1 MGIQARQGIIT
12 APEDEMIDPRTLG
25 RYAEDLAA
33 KYLVAIG
40 WRVLARNVRNQYGE
54 LDIVAADYRE
64 KELVIVE
71 VRCRTKN
78 KIQDAIESIDRRK
91 YRALLRASNEYID
104 SIGWPGFWRIDLIA
118 VTIDTR
124 GSLEDWTLEHVKDI
138 TG

>member
-1 MGIQARQGIIT
+1 VGLQARQGIIT
-12 APEDEMIDPRTLG
+12 APEDEMIDPHVLG

-33 KYLVAIG
+33 KYLVSIG

-78 KIQDAIESIDRRK
+78 KLQDAIESIDRRK
-91 YRALLRASNEYID
+91 YRALVRASNEYID
-104 SIGWPGFWRIDLIA
+104 SIDWSGCWRIDLIA
-118 VTIDTR
+118 ITIDSR
-124 GSLEDWTLEHVKDI
+124 KSLNDWTLEHVKGI

>member
-1 MGIQARQGIIT
+1 
-12 APEDEMIDPRTLG
+12 MIDPLTLG

-33 KYLVAIG
+33 KYLVSIG
-40 WRVLARNVRNQYGE
+40 LRVLARNVRNRYGE

-78 KIQDAIESIDRRK
+78 KLQDAIESIDRRK

-104 SIGWPGFWRIDLIA
+104 SIDWSGYWRIDLIA
-118 VTIDTR
+118 ITIDSR
-124 GSLEDWTLEHVKDI
+124 KSLNDWTLEHVKRI

>member
-1 MGIQARQGIIT
+1 
-12 APEDEMIDPRTLG
+12 MIDPRTLG

-33 KYLVAIG
+33 KYLVSIG
-40 WRVLARNVRNQYGE
+40 WRVLARNVRNRYGE

-78 KIQDAIESIDRRK
+78 KLQDAIESIDRRK
-91 YRALLRASNEYID
+91 YRALIRASYEYID
-104 SIGWPGFWRIDLIA
+104 SIDWSGCWRIDLIA
-118 VTIDTR
+118 ITIDSR
-124 GSLEDWTLEHVKDI
+124 KSLNDWTLEHVKGI